1 MMACN
6 YTIKHTAT
14 TALDPGL
21 LLNATHFACEAH
33 RDQRRKNKFAAPY
46 INHPVGVAQILWTE
60 GRVRDIDVLQ
70 AAILH
75 DTVEDTDTT
84 HEELVFI
91 FGKKVADIVKDVTDD
106 KSMPKDKRKRHQ
118 VEHAKHISQQAKV
131 VKLADKLHNLRDLK
145 NCPPSGW
152 DVKRIQGYFVWCQAV
167 VKSVS
172 GANYL
177 LEEALKDLFATGTFL
192 VESKSTTNT
201 TRAPGTL
208 LMEVGTYD
216 KYDCVPKDTDL
227 TEFLETYYSAMS
239 IAGKTED
246 N

>member
-1 MMACN
+1 MMSKK
-6 YTIKHTAT
+6 YPLKPP

-21 LLNATHFACEAH
+21 LLKSIHFACIKH
-33 RDQRRKNKFAAPY
+33 RDQRRKNEIAAPY
-46 INHPVGVAQILWTE
+46 INHPIGVAQILWTE

-84 HEELVFI
+84 HQELVKE
-91 FGKKVADIVKDVTDD
+91 FGHKVANIVKDVTDD

-131 VKLADKLHNLRDLK
+131 VKLADKLYNLRDLK
-145 NCPPSGW
+145 ECPPSGW

-172 GANYL
+172 GSNHL
-177 LEEALKDLFATGTFL
+177 LEAALKDLFATGAF
-192 VESKSTTNT
+192 VMKSDITSG
-201 TRAPGTL
+201 ACL
-208 LMEVGTYD
+208 H
-216 KYDCVPKDTDL
+216 YDCVPKDTDL
-227 TEFLETYYSAMS
+227 TEFLEAYYDAMS

-246 N
+246 NC